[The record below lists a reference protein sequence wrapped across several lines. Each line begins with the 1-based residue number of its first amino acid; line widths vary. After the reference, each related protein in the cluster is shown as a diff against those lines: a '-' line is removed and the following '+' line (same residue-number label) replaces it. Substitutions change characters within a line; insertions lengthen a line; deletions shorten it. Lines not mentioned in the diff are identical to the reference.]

1 MTQPDT
7 TPPTAETV
15 FTAPQSRRRNSNRKC
30 NVELMAEL
38 YSAGM
43 PVDEIAPRVG
53 LDRGASV
60 SSWAKRLGLP
70 LRNVRGVNDARD
82 SAIYAAAKAGA
93 SREDLAELHGVSPS
107 TIRKTVQ
114 RLAREEN
121 GPQRPSRAK
130 PPVITWTVKP
140 KVQRGP
146 LSCSPAAIKRAMQ
159 ARGIRP

>member
-1 MTQPDT
+1 MNDKPK
-7 TPPTAETV
+7 TASATK
-15 FTAPQSRRRNSNRKC
+15 PQGAKRKC
-30 NVELMAEL
+30 NVELLEKL
-38 YSAGM
+38 YLDGV
-43 PVDEIAPRVG
+43 PVEEIANRVG
-53 LDRGASV
+53 LDQGASV
-60 SSWAKRLGLP
+60 SSWAKRLALP

-114 RLAREEN
+114 RLARGEN

-146 LSCSPAAIKRAMQ
+146 ISCSPAAINRAMQ